1 MAGAAESLGFFAFY
15 KTSICE
21 CFLIAFLL
29 HNAALAYLA
38 TRFARFCN
46 LPPPCLLCS
55 RLDNLLGGGGERHGF
70 YKSLFCHAHK
80 VEISSMVYCHDHK
93 KLGDLRAMCRAC
105 LLSSTTVPAAGHE
118 TYTLLGRKLLTKPD
132 DEYEGDGAISSEANP
147 PSSNHKLRPTPAG
160 TSVCSCCS
168 ATFQRPPTKKKQT
181 KRARAVEPYDELKLP
196 SDSDS
201 EASLSENCDGYPL
214 SRATKAAKEKSG
226 SRRRLPPS
234 LPFSY
239 RTSPK
244 IASTEKVPE
253 KLIHPCTPGAMKL
266 NGEVKNHPEQ
276 VHRSNESSVRGNS
289 FKKALGNRGFILSP
303 RFSEMVAGKESSRA
317 QEDLKQ
323 RLSRALDSL
332 WSNEATASPRTDD
345 LKPGDASAAA
355 LQSLAS
361 RFSITRSNSSMDVR
375 DCAAIVSDVEGE
387 TSIARLKQQVEMDR
401 KSISALC
408 KELEE
413 ERSAST
419 VAVNEAMAM
428 ITRLQEEKAAMQM
441 EASQYLRL
449 LEEQAEYDQEAIE
462 KLNELLD
469 EREKEC
475 LEMEAELEAR
485 DSSSSFSTKLCGAA
499 CGVKDLL
506 LNLEQEKFQVSD
518 SLKRLQKKLAL
529 FSAKQPPPPP
539 LAGEE
544 TGEEDPEIG
553 SLKDEVSRLIE
564 RMEAIEEDREFLGQA
579 LAALRHGAEGI
590 ELVQEIARQ
599 LKGLRRALKQG
610 IMAKHALLIDD

>member
-1 MAGAAESLGFFAFY
+1 MPGAAESLGFFSFY
-15 KTSICE
+15 KTAICE

-29 HNAALAYLA
+29 YNAALAYLA

-55 RLDNLLGGGGERHGF
+55 RLDNLLGGGERNGF
-70 YKSLFCHAHK
+70 YKRLFCHAHK

-93 KLGDLRAMCRAC
+93 KLADLRDMCHAC
-105 LLSSTTVPAAGHE
+105 LLSSTTVSATCHE
-118 TYTLLGRKLLTKPD
+118 TYTLLGRNLKLKPD
-132 DEYEGDGAISSEANP
+132 DHNGDGDGGIPNHAP

-168 ATFQRPPTKKKQT
+168 GTFQRPTPKKQP
-181 KRARAVEPYDELKLP
+181 KRAVEPYDELKLP

-201 EASLSENCDGYPL
+201 EASLSENCDGYPQ
-214 SRATKAAKEKSG
+214 SRATKAAKEKSRW
-226 SRRRLPPS
+226 RRRLPPS
-234 LPFSY
+234 MPFSY

-244 IASTEKVPE
+244 TASTEKVPE
-253 KLIHPCTPGAMKL
+253 KLIHPCTPGGAMKL
-266 NGEVKNHPEQ
+266 NGEVKNNPEQ
-276 VHRSNESSVRGNS
+276 VHRSIESSVRGNG
-289 FKKALGNRGFILSP
+289 FKKAIGNRGFILSP
-303 RFSEMVAGKESSRA
+303 RFSEVVAGKESSRA

-332 WSNEATASPRTDD
+332 WSNEATASPRIDD
-345 LKPGDASAAA
+345 LKSSDASAAA
-355 LQSLAS
+355 LQNLAS
-361 RFSITRSNSSMDVR
+361 RLSISRCNSSMDF
-375 DCAAIVSDVEGE
+375 AAIVSDVEGE

-475 LEMEAELEAR
+475 LDMEAELETFRR
-485 DSSSSFSTKLCGAA
+485 DSSSTAAVKLCGAA
-499 CGVKDLL
+499 CGAKDLL

-518 SLKRLQKKLAL
+518 SLKKLQNKLAL
-529 FSAKQPPPPP
+529 FSAKQQPPPPP

-553 SLKDEVSRLIE
+553 SLKDEVSGLTQ
-564 RMEAIEEDREFLGQA
+564 RMEAIEEDREFLRQA
-579 LAALRHGAEGI
+579 LAALRHGAEGMQ
-590 ELVQEIARQ
+590 LVQDIAWQ
-599 LKGLRRALKQG
+599 LKGLRRELKEG
-610 IMAKHALLIDD
+610 IMAN